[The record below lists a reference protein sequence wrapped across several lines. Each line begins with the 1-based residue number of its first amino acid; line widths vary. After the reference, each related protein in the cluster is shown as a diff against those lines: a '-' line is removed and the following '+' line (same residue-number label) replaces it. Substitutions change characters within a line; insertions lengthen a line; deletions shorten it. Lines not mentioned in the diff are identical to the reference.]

1 MIDLSVTLG
10 SITLKNPVLTA
21 SGTFGYGYEFDDF
34 MDVNQLGGF
43 ITKSV
48 TLEKREGNPYPRIA
62 ETPSGMLN
70 SIGLQNKGLKHFIEE
85 IYPLLNKY
93 QTNVFVNVAGSSIE
107 EYVKV
112 SEKINEL
119 PKIAGIELNVSC
131 PNVKEGGIAFGT
143 HEAMLAKVVKEVRKV
158 YQKHLMVKLSPNVT
172 DIKVF
177 AKIAEDEGADSIS
190 VINTLLGMMVDVK
203 TRKPVLSTITGGLSG
218 PAIKPIALRM
228 VYECSKVVKIPVVGV
243 GGIENAEDVIAFMLT
258 GATAVQIGTINFVN
272 PAAGTKIINDL
283 VTFCEAEKIEKI
295 REITGKLL
303 K

>member
-1 MIDLSVTLG
+1 MIDLSVRLG
-10 SITLKNPVLTA
+10 NITLKNPILTA
-21 SGTFGYGYEFDDF
+21 SGTFGYGFEFDDF

-70 SIGLQNKGLKHFIEE
+70 SIGLQNKGLKHFIDE
-85 IYPLLNKY
+85 IYPLLTRY
-93 QTNVFVNVAGSSIE
+93 TTNVFVNVAGSSLE

-112 SEKINEL
+112 AERINEL
-119 PKIAGIELNVSC
+119 PKIVGIELNVSC

-143 HEAMLAKVVKEVRKV
+143 NETMLAKVVKEVRKV

-177 AKIAEDEGADSIS
+177 ARIAEDEGADSIS
-190 VINTLLGMMVDVK
+190 VINTLLGMMVNVR

-218 PAIKPIALRM
+218 PAIRPVALRM
-228 VYECSKVVKIPVVGV
+228 VYECSKVVKIPIVGV
-243 GGIENAEDVIAFMLT
+243 GGISNAEDVIAFLLC
-258 GATAVQIGTINFVN
+258 GATAVQIGTINFIE
-272 PAAGTKIINDL
+272 PSAGTRIINDL
-283 VTFCEAEKIEKI
+283 VTYCEEEKIEKI
-295 REITGKLL
+295 SELTGNLIK
-303 K
+303 